1 MERMVEQRRGGEVEG
16 KRGQSLVDW
25 IRVYARVCSSAEE
38 RGAAMIYDS
47 RLSKRDE
54 NDQTI

>member
-1 MERMVEQRRGGEVEG
+1 M
-16 KRGQSLVDW
+16 
-25 IRVYARVCSSAEE
+25 YARVCSSAEE